1 MGHCSLV
8 VGNFTSHFLELFSM
22 FLCLELEKVSA
33 SSSFFK
39 IHLGPQS
46 FELPHRERVDL
57 AFIYSEQ
64 HLKNRLWKEP
74 NSVERQAEWEL
85 VERKNEREFK
95 VKF

>member
-64 HLKNRLWKEP
+64 HLKTVCGKSLTQWKDKLSGSLLRERTRE
-74 NSVERQAEWEL
+74 NS
-85 VERKNEREFK
+85 K
-95 VKF
+95 